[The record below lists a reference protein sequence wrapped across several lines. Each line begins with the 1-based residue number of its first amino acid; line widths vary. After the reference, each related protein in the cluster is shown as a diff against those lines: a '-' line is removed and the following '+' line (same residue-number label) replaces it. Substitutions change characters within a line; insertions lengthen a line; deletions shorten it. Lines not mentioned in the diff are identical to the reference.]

1 MSGFE
6 RKVIYGVLG
15 ILLAGTIY
23 IWRRVEAAC
32 ETRTVITRET
42 VETGTLKAGTIVVS
56 EAIQLVRKD
65 GKTVGYLIA
74 GPQGGYLN
82 LFDPDPPRGSA
93 SIGHAPFKHPSEP
106 GFTVWAGLGDTG
118 VTIGTTPAGQMI
130 LRTRRELGKDRLVEV
145 DYSFDGETLSRT
157 PPR

>member
-1 MSGFE
+1 MYGIE

-15 ILLAGTIY
+15 VLLAGTIY
-23 IWRRVEAAC
+23 LWRRIEAAC
-32 ETRTVITRET
+32 ETRTVITRDS
-42 VETGTLKAGTIVVS
+42 VETGTLKAGRIVVS
-56 EAIQLVRKD
+56 DGIELVRRD
-65 GKTVGYLIA
+65 GKTVGYLIS

-93 SIGHAPFKHPSEP
+93 SIGRAPFQHPTEP

-118 VTIGTTPAGQMI
+118 VAIGTTPAGQLI
-130 LRTRRELGKDRLVEV
+130 LRTRREIGKDKIAEV